1 MTDLSDGLEP
11 EIRKQLSVKYR
22 LKRFRVTN
30 FRSIVDSGYI
40 DIKNQTTVL
49 IGSNRAGKSSL
60 LNALEKLNYDTKFAK
75 FDLTQLGDISFS
87 YMNGKIN
94 GSQIKII
101 EAEFEPVRHNMDND
115 ELLTVAKFFDSSY
128 HIQLGTKGYT
138 INPHNF
144 QDKILPFVENIRNI
158 ALQSSNSRLTSLML
172 MQLENLKNAL
182 NDNYFDYNRVFMLID
197 IINDMEFE
205 GSIRDQIS
213 ENVNLLRNQLSSSDV
228 PEILREIPR
237 FIYFSAYD
245 RLEDRVT
252 LTELKENP
260 GEHGTFMN
268 LLSLAQIDLDRIE
281 YMDPDQR
288 VAYFEKASNIISKK
302 LSTIWGFHEGR
313 LEIRYE
319 QGKSPLLLV
328 MITPEE
334 SRDYLVPPGMESDGF
349 QWFLSVFIN
358 LNSKTGGEYS
368 NSFLMLD
375 DLGILLHPVKQKNFL
390 DFLRE
395 ALPENICV
403 IYTTHLPFFIPLEI
417 PESIL
422 LLSRTGS
429 SSTITD
435 LMNIKSEWKDKKDV
449 LAPIYAALGYGI
461 LENFFINK
469 TVFLVESRSDQ
480 ILLNYIWHEYNLIKN
495 NIPAV
500 DVSFIGQNNHDD
512 IYSYV
517 LWMQYNGVP
526 FYIILNDN
534 IFGRE
539 AGEKLKKMNIGES
552 RVKLIPSKISIASS
566 TIEDFID
573 PEIIAKAYVKYH
585 KIYNDSQLKDIENL
599 LRRKEGV
606 INILEKYSME
616 NGIEYNRSGTA
627 GEIVNIMKSV
637 KDDNSI
643 INLYN
648 IVFSFIVEEDY
659 SYPAPEKPDNGNIQ
673 PPPGNNTKSFLSRL
687 NPFSRK
693 NSKNSSTLPG
703 RKNTKNLEFSFES
716 ESKILSISVS
726 SGVALLYGNSGNK
739 LRLMSNI
746 IRYAHNNGR
755 HVVILTTSHEKEIN
769 SYLDDTAGVDILSL
783 SPAYF
788 RQRLINDVGQAM
800 TLAGKLYVEVKD
812 KISNFEGTLFIIYKI
827 DDVIPVQKKGNSII
841 YQNEFWR
848 VFFQFINSFLHKE
861 LMLLVSDSEEY
872 CDSLS
877 MYVNTIIS
885 LKVVNNLLDVSIDKN
900 SI

>member
-101 EAEFEPVRHNMDND
+101 EAEFEPVRRNMDND

-228 PEILREIPR
+228 PEILKEIPR